1 MGGKA
6 SLAAIAAVA
15 AALAPSAARA
25 GEPVD
30 IELVLAVDVS
40 SSVDGAE
47 LALQRAGLAAA
58 FRDPELIDAITALP
72 RGVAVALV
80 VWAGVQETAV
90 AWRRLTD
97 RASAEDFA
105 ARVEAALPAAF
116 GAGGNTA
123 IGDALIRSL
132 EELAGNG
139 FDGRAKIDVS
149 GDGRSNSGASPSQ
162 VRDGAVRAGVT
173 INGLAILNEQ
183 PNLAEFYRMN
193 VIGGPGAFVMTADDY
208 HDFGEALRRKLI
220 RELAPGPVA
229 VAR

>member
-6 SLAAIAAVA
+6 SLAAIVAVA
-15 AALAPSAARA
+15 ATLTPSAAR

-40 SSVDGAE
+40 GSVDGAE
-47 LALQRAGLAAA
+47 LALQREGLAAA
-58 FRDPELIDAITALP
+58 FRDPEVIDAITALP

-80 VWAGVQETAV
+80 VWAGVQRTAI
-90 AWRRLTD
+90 AWRWLTD

-105 ARVEAALPAAF
+105 ARVEAALPPTF
-116 GAGGNTA
+116 VAGGNTA
-123 IGDALIRSL
+123 IGDALIWSL
-132 EELAGNG
+132 AELAGNA

-149 GDGRSNSGASPSQ
+149 GDGRSNSGAYPSQ
-162 VRDGAVRAGVT
+162 VRDAAVRAGVT

-183 PNLAEFYRMN
+183 PNVAEFYRTN
-193 VIGGPGAFVMTADDY
+193 VIGGPGAFVMAANDY
-208 HDFGEALRRKLI
+208 LNFGEALRRKLI

-229 VAR
+229 VSR